1 MRRETED
8 ARSNR
13 DALPN
18 GPTPPPT
25 THHPPLVWKMTARRD
40 SGDTLTDRIIKV
52 VEAVVDSGEPVGP
65 RGLARS
71 TGIDRSAVGR
81 ILQQLGE
88 LEVLERRADG
98 YVPGPRLFVLGRIL
112 SALDTLPNAI
122 RPLLGRLVAE
132 FDETFYVCALHGDV
146 AVFTH
151 EIQSSKP
158 LRFVVE
164 LGRPVPLHAGAA
176 GRAIL
181 AGLPRKEASAL
192 IGDGPLPGLAR
203 NTIRDP
209 EELFDQAMIDRRR
222 GYAVSIEERVAGGAS
237 VAAPFFDH
245 TNRCQGSVVFT
256 APLTRFEP
264 ERTDEIG
271 RALAAAARELS
282 NRLGYS
288 GEYRW
293 QSEENG

>member
-1 MRRETED
+1 MRRE
-8 ARSNR
+8 
-13 DALPN
+13 L
-18 GPTPPPT
+18 G
-25 THHPPLVWKMTARRD
+25 
-40 SGDTLTDRIIKV
+40 GTLTDRIIKI
-52 VEAVVDSGEPVGP
+52 VESVVDAGEPVGP
-65 RGLARS
+65 RGLARN

-88 LEVLERRADG
+88 LDVLERRAEG

-132 FDETFYVCALHGDV
+132 FDETFYVCALHGEV

-181 AGLPRKEASAL
+181 AGLSREEASVL
-192 IGDGPLPGLAR
+192 IGKRPLPGLAR
-203 NTIRDP
+203 NTITDP
-209 EELFDQAMIDRRR
+209 IELLEQALADRER

-245 TNRCQGSVVFT
+245 TNHCQGSVVFT
-256 APLTRFEP
+256 APLTRFEA
-264 ERTDEIG
+264 ERTGEIG
-271 RALAAAARELS
+271 RALAGAARELS

-288 GEYRW
+288 GDYRW